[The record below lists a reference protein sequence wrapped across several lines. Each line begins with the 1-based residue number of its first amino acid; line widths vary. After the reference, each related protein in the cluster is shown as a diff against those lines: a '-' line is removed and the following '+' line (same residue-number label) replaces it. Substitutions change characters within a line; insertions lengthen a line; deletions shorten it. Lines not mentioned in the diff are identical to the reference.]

1 MGLFVF
7 GFIVGFVLCAVIIF
21 VLSLM
26 SMYDDDDDIYAS
38 GPNRGKRKI

>member
-21 VLSLM
+21 VSLM

-38 GPNRGKRKI
+38 GPNRGKRKM